1 MRLVHQA
8 SPWRSLFHEDGTLNT
23 SALNAPL
30 ETLFAKRGS
39 TPFSPPSQVPPQVL
53 SHVPGISLADAYA
66 WQLTLVQTLVHY
78 DLPAWRIS
86 QLISDHNAFLY
97 RQAIAH
103 SLDEMQA
110 QGWGSPPV
118 DYCVLLLGSA
128 ARFESLLGPD
138 QDNALIIEDYP
149 DHRHVE
155 IDGYFQALGERFT
168 QRLDEAGVPLCH
180 GHVMARWPMWR
191 KRLGEWQAQLEI
203 WSADRQVKRVQQT
216 NILLDFAP
224 VAGNPAL
231 AEQLGQRI
239 ASILPKASLFMD
251 EMAALLDELPVALDR
266 FGRLASSPGLNAPHE
281 QAINL
286 KQQALLPLISATRL
300 LCLRHG
306 LKKIATRD
314 RLLALGHLTSALT
327 SAESALLVAV
337 FERLQQRLLDQ
348 QLHNKARGQ
357 AADGWVDLRR
367 LREDERLLLK
377 FDLQQSKRLSAA
389 AKSGA

>member
-8 SPWRSLFHEDGTLNT
+8 SPWRSLFHEDGTFNA

-30 ETLFAKRGS
+30 DHLFSKLFS
-39 TPFSPPSQVPPQVL
+39 TFPSPQT
-53 SHVPGISLADAYA
+53 SLADVYA
-66 WQLTLVQTLVHY
+66 WQLPLVETLVHY

-86 QLISDHNAFLY
+86 QIISDHNALLY
-97 RQAIAH
+97 RQAIAQ

-110 QGWGSPPV
+110 QGWGAPPV
-118 DYCVLLLGSA
+118 DYCILLLGSA

-138 QDNALIIEDYP
+138 QDNALIIDDYP

-168 QRLDEAGVPLCH
+168 QRLDEAGIPLCN

-191 KRLGEWQAQLEI
+191 KRLSEWHAQLDI

-231 AEQLGQRI
+231 AKQLGESI
-239 ASILPKASLFMD
+239 ASTLPKAPLFMD

-266 FGRLASSPGLNAPHE
+266 FGRLASSPGLDAPHE
-281 QAINL
+281 QALNL
-286 KQQALLPLISATRL
+286 KHQGLLPLISAARL

-306 LKKIATRD
+306 LRDIPTRERLIALSHATD
-314 RLLALGHLTSALT
+314 ALT
-327 SAESALLVAV
+327 SAESALLVAA

-348 QLHNKARGQ
+348 QRYNKARGQ

-377 FDLQQSKRLSAA
+377 FDLQQIKRLSASA
-389 AKSGA
+389 QSSV

>member
-8 SPWRSLFHEDGTLNT
+8 SPWRSLFHKDGTLNT

-30 ETLFAKRGS
+30 EHLFSKLSS
-39 TPFSPPSQVPPQVL
+39 TFPSPRT
-53 SHVPGISLADAYA
+53 SLADAYA
-66 WQLTLVQTLVHY
+66 WQLPLVETLVHY

-86 QLISDHNAFLY
+86 QIISDHNASLY
-97 RQAIAH
+97 RQAIAQ

-110 QGWGSPPV
+110 QGWGAPPV
-118 DYCVLLLGSA
+118 DYCILLLGSA

-138 QDNALIIEDYP
+138 QDNALIIDDYP
-149 DHRHVE
+149 DYRHVE

-168 QRLDEAGVPLCH
+168 QRLDEAGIPLCH

-191 KRLGEWQAQLEI
+191 KRLSEWHAQLDI

-231 AEQLGQRI
+231 AKQLGE
-239 ASILPKASLFMD
+239 SIVSTLPKAPLFMD

-266 FGRLASSPGLNAPHE
+266 FGRLASSPGLDAPHG
-281 QAINL
+281 QALNL
-286 KQQALLPLISATRL
+286 KHQGLLPLISAARL

-306 LKKIATRD
+306 LRDIPTRERLIALSHVTD
-314 RLLALGHLTSALT
+314 ALT
-327 SAESALLVAV
+327 SAESALLLAA
-337 FERLQQRLLDQ
+337 FERLQQHLLDQ
-348 QLHNKARGQ
+348 QRYNKARGQ
-357 AADGWVDLRR
+357 AADGWIDMRR

-377 FDLQQSKRLSAA
+377 FDLQQIRAFVLGVKNV
-389 AKSGA
+389 